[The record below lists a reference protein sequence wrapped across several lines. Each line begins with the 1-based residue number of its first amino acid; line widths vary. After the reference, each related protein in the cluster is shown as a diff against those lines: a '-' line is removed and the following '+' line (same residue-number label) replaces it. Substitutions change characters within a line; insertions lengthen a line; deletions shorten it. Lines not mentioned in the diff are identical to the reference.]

1 MSLALTPSLNNRT
14 SSRERPHHAR
24 NPHQPG
30 NAIRLR
36 TPNAALSDEMSN
48 GSNNATGEGVGG
60 DAVAEEDPRAAR
72 WRAHYLRTEALLG
85 AVLGGAEIQNGADA
99 EDAGEVPT
107 IAVAPEA
114 HDARPTM
121 MTATATA
128 TPKKAARTIDE
139 DDYGDD
145 DDAEDEQDT
154 HASPL
159 LAKSASNGIVASTI
173 DIDPPSFRIPQP
185 QLSNKLGAER
195 TGTPSSEPA
204 KSSDDVRKK
213 LQEDRKAH
221 EDAAKRSF
229 HTIFYTLE
237 SDRDAM
243 LEQQKLD
250 ELDRQVE
257 TEMSGQMANAPAGGA
272 PAAPQ
277 QGTLSTTNLG
287 ASNLTLKH
295 LIARI
300 DAQRDKVHASDTQL
314 RSLISEVRKN
324 RSKWA
329 NEDRVGQE
337 ELYEAIEKVLMQL
350 KANGDATPFLQRVN
364 KREAPDY
371 YNIIK
376 HPMDI
381 GTMMKKLKQLVYKS
395 KKDFTDDLM
404 LIWSN
409 CLKYNSASDHP
420 LRKKA
425 LSMRKVTEGV
435 IPWIPDITVRDRA
448 EVEAEERRMRNG
460 DADAD
465 GADDSEDEE
474 PIMASRGRK
483 APSKGTK
490 GSSTTRKAPPAG
502 LEDTPGPDTRPSVPT
517 LNNAVSNLKNEFLR
531 ADSEMEGSVNGFST
545 PPPGSLTP
553 GGPNG
558 TIRNGAHGSQADI
571 SEADGTGV
579 SMSGFF
585 EEDADL
591 DDMEYK
597 TWKQVTKKDR
607 ATIAAER
614 HRLFRDDHL
623 QPDEP
628 AILRSKA
635 GMRRWLR
642 HRKQAME
649 EEATGNTHSQLDGK
663 DGVSAA
669 VPETLAEGIE
679 EEEERQIPDYYDP
692 VCAIPDLNER
702 LQWVEDSEGHVIQQF
717 EEYMRIVP
725 KGQFTAP
732 EGSLTKK
739 LESNMRQMQETRKI
753 CAKIGIVKQMQLQ
766 SQTYQNQFQKY
777 DPQPFMEADI
787 EPMVV
792 SEDGP
797 VMAPY
802 VCRAALQRSV
812 GKIFYHAGFEEFQP
826 SALDAITDIAGDFF
840 QKLVTSLGVYRETPK
855 MKAAAPVTSQDG
867 EVTNWVPR
875 FSQEEA
881 VLHSL
886 HVNGVDLE
894 SLDAYVKDDIERLG
908 TKLSGMHDRMR
919 SYYAELLRP
928 AMDNVG
934 ADGAG
939 AFTDGSEQFV
949 GGDFAEDIGEDFFGF
964 KELGLDKEFGLT
976 FSVPLHLLQN
986 RMHQLNASQNTNN
999 VTTTGAV
1006 MDEPQ
1011 KFEPVTMQ
1019 TIPNQIGLIQDWL
1032 LGKLQENSSES
1043 LIEDDELPPKQRF
1056 PKPRLPPTGKISSPR
1071 KRPLREQQQM
1081 ARKKRK
1087 LDEEREEN
1095 GGNDGGGS
1103 SGNLIKGLGKPIGK
1117 LKLEMPSQ
1125 KENQAV
1131 NEPEKDDGSAVGM
1144 ISPESIQAA

>member
-1 MSLALTPSLNNRT
+1 MSLAPSLNNRT
-14 SSRERPHHAR
+14 SSRDRQHYAR
-24 NPHQPG
+24 TPHQPP
-30 NAIRLR
+30 NAIRMR
-36 TPNAALSDEMSN
+36 TPNPPLSDEMSN
-48 GSNNATGEGVGG
+48 GSNNAPGEGA
-60 DAVAEEDPRAAR
+60 DPVAEEDPRAAR
-72 WRAHYLRTEALLG
+72 WREHYLRSEARLAL
-85 AVLGGAEIQNGADA
+85 ALREEESIPHVVADA
-99 EDAGEVPT
+99 GDAGVRPPVD
-107 IAVAPEA
+107 ADVAPAA
-114 HDARPTM
+114 HDARP
-121 MTATATA
+121 AV

-139 DDYGDD
+139 DDYGDEDDDDDD
-145 DDAEDEQDT
+145 DDAEDEDDT
-154 HASPL
+154 QTSPL
-159 LAKSASNGIVASTI
+159 HAKSASNAIVTSAL
-173 DIDPPSFRIPQP
+173 DPPRLPIPARA
-185 QLSNKLGAER
+185 NKSASDR
-195 TGTPSSEPA
+195 TGTPTSEPA
-204 KSSDDVRKK
+204 KSSDDVRKRLEQDK
-213 LQEDRKAH
+213 KAH

-229 HTIFYTLE
+229 HTLFYTLE

-257 TEMSGQMANAPAGGA
+257 TEMSGQMPSVPAAGA

-287 ASNLTLKH
+287 ASSLTLKH

-314 RSLISEVRKN
+314 RTLISEVRRN

-337 ELYEAIEKVLMQL
+337 ELYESMEKVLMEL
-350 KANGDATPFLQRVN
+350 KAGEHANPFLQRVN

-376 HPMDI
+376 QPMDI
-381 GTMMKKLKQLVYKS
+381 GTMMKKLKQLAYKS

-425 LSMRKVTEGV
+425 LYMRKETEKLV
-435 IPWIPDITVRDRA
+435 PLIPDITVRDRA

-460 DADAD
+460 DAD
-465 GADDSEDEE
+465 GAEDSEDEE

-483 APSKGTK
+483 APSKGAK
-490 GSSTTRKAPPAG
+490 GSGTTRKAPPAG
-502 LEDTPGPDTRPSVPT
+502 LESTPGPESKPSVPT

-545 PPPGSLTP
+545 PPPGTLTP
-553 GGPNG
+553 SGPNG
-558 TIRNGAHGSQADI
+558 VLKNGAHGSQADV

-579 SMSGFF
+579 SVSGFS

-591 DDMEYK
+591 DDLEYK
-597 TWKQVTKKDR
+597 TWKQVTKQDR

-614 HRLFRDDHL
+614 HRLFRDDQL
-623 QPDEP
+623 QVDEP
-628 AILRSKA
+628 AVLRSKA

-642 HRKQAME
+642 HRKQAAE
-649 EEATGNTHSQLDGK
+649 EEATGAASSQVDGK
-663 DGVSAA
+663 DSVTATAG
-669 VPETLAEGIE
+669 ETLAEGIE
-679 EEEERQIPDYYDP
+679 GEDERQIPDYYDP

-702 LQWVEDSEGHVIQQF
+702 QQWIEDSQGHVIQQF
-717 EEYMRIVP
+717 EEYMRILP
-725 KGQFTAP
+725 PGQFTAP
-732 EGSLTKK
+732 NGSLTKK

-766 SQTYQNQFQKY
+766 SQMYQNQFQKY
-777 DPQPFMEADI
+777 DPQPFIEADI
-787 EPMVV
+787 EPIVV

-826 SALDAITDIAGDFF
+826 SALDAITDIAGEFF
-840 QKLVTSLGVYRETPK
+840 QKLVASLGVYRETPK
-855 MKAAAPVTSQDG
+855 MKSATPVPTQIG
-867 EVTNWVPR
+867 EPTNWVPR
-875 FSQEEA
+875 FTQEEA
-881 VLHSL
+881 VLHAL

-908 TKLSGMHDRMR
+908 SKLSGMHDRMR

-928 AMDNVG
+928 AMDNAG

-986 RMHQLNASQNTNN
+986 RMHQLHASQNTNN
-999 VTTTGAV
+999 VTTTGAL
-1006 MDEPQ
+1006 MEEPQ

-1019 TIPNQIGLIQDWL
+1019 TIPTQIGLIQQWFL
-1032 LGKLQENSSES
+1032 AKLQDNNSEA
-1043 LIEDDELPPKQRF
+1043 LTEDDDLPPKQRF

-1087 LDEEREEN
+1087 LDEEKEDN
-1095 GGNDGGGS
+1095 GGHDGGGS
-1103 SGNLIKGLGKPIGK
+1103 NNLMKGLGKPIGK
-1117 LKLEMPSQ
+1117 LRLEMPSQ